1 MKKYIKALS
10 DPKYDYYRLT
20 KDFGV
25 LKAGAIFYHDPD
37 DDVYGSIA
45 QGCLKLCWTPDG
57 NCYGS
62 PMIGGDTV
70 ILNYAFANTDWFE
83 KVERN
88 LDNLGEQLKVG
99 KYKFDVDE
107 KGCWKLSRYGDE
119 VEH

>member
-1 MKKYIKALS
+1 MKKFIKALS

-62 PMIGGDTV
+62 PAIAGETV
-70 ILNYAFANTDWFE
+70 ILHYIFANTDWFE
-83 KVERN
+83 KV
-88 LDNLGEQLKVG
+88 D
-99 KYKFDVDE
+99 
-107 KGCWKLSRYGDE
+107 W
-119 VEH
+119 